1 MKHLQNSALCTRM
14 CAIATASAA
23 LLLTACTLPQQP
35 SASVAPLVAQ
45 WQAPLPHQGKPQ
57 SLQDW
62 WQAQAD
68 TSLLRLLEAAQ
79 NASPNLTQAMAAIA
93 QARASSASARAALLP
108 QVGAGISLSRGE
120 SQPDLGVTSTAA
132 ASVQA
137 SWEIDLVGANQ
148 VVKDGAL
155 AQLQSSQAQWHDAR
169 VALAAE
175 VAHAYYGARACQP
188 LADNARAIYQSSEET
203 ARLSGQLLAAGMAPA
218 ASLALARSA
227 AADAQSRWFEQSAQC
242 DLGIKALVALSALP
256 EAQVRGLI
264 SAPGAAQDAPGLAL
278 ASLPAQTIA
287 QRPDVFAAERE
298 VFTAAALVAGAQAQR
313 WPRLTING
321 AIGPAQFGIAGVDKS
336 LTTWSLGPVSLVV
349 PVFDAG
355 QRQSN
360 IEASQLNFES
370 KVAIYQARV
379 RSAVREVEEALVQ
392 LQLNTDRSEQAQR
405 SYRYAQ
411 QVHEAVLAR
420 QRQGMATGLELQE
433 ARRGLLAADAQRTG
447 LQWEGRRAWVRL
459 YRAAGGGWDSA
470 SAGAGPASVLQ
481 PAHSDTQ
488 P

>member
-1 MKHLQNSALCTRM
+1 MKHLKNSALRTRM

-45 WQAPLPHQGKPQ
+45 WQAPLPHQGKPS

-68 TSLLRLLEAAQ
+68 ASLLRLLEAAQ
-79 NASPNLTQAMAAIA
+79 TASPNLTQAMAAIA
-93 QARASSASARAALLP
+93 QARASSASARATLLP
-108 QVGAGISLSRGE
+108 QVGAGVSLSRGQN
-120 SQPDLGVTSTAA
+120 QPDIGVTSTAA

-188 LADNARAIYQSSEET
+188 LADNARAIYQSYEET
-203 ARLSGQLLAAGMAPA
+203 ARLSAQLLAAGMVPA

-227 AADAQSRWFEQSAQC
+227 AADAHSRWFEQSAQC

-264 SAPGAAQDAPGLAL
+264 RPPGAAQDAPGLAL

-321 AIGPAQFGIAGVDKS
+321 SIGPALFGIAGVDKS
-336 LTTWSLGPVSLVV
+336 LTSWSLGPVSLVV

-370 KVAIYQARV
+370 KVAMYQARV

-405 SYRYAQ
+405 NYRYAQ
-411 QVHEAVLAR
+411 QVHAAVLAR

-433 ARRGLLAADAQRTG
+433 AGRGLLAADAQRTG

-459 YRAAGGGWDSA
+459 YRAAGGGWDRA
-470 SAGAGPASVLQ
+470 SAGVGPASVLQ
-481 PAHSDTQ
+481 PAPSDTH

>member
-1 MKHLQNSALCTRM
+1 MKHLQNSAKCTRM

-35 SASVAPLVAQ
+35 SAPVAPLVAQ
-45 WQAPLPHQGKPQ
+45 WQAPLPHQGKPL

-68 TSLLRLLEAAQ
+68 ESLLRLLEAAQ

-93 QARASSASARAALLP
+93 QARASSASARATLLP
-108 QVGAGISLSRGE
+108 QLGAGVSLSRSE
-120 SQPDLGVTSTAA
+120 NQPDIGVTSTAA

-188 LADNARAIYQSSEET
+188 LADNARAIYQSYEET
-203 ARLSGQLLAAGMAPA
+203 ARLSGQLLAAGMVPA
-218 ASLALARSA
+218 ASLAMARSA
-227 AADAQSRWFEQSAQC
+227 AVDAHSRWFEQSAQC

-264 SAPGAAQDAPGLAL
+264 RAPGAAQDAPGLAL

-321 AIGPAQFGIAGVDKS
+321 SIGPAQFGLAGVDKS
-336 LTTWSLGPVSLVV
+336 LTSWSLGPVSLVV

-370 KVAIYQARV
+370 KVAMYQARV

-392 LQLNTDRSEQAQR
+392 LQLNTDRSDQAQR

-411 QVHEAVLAR
+411 QVHQAVLAR

-433 ARRGLLAADAQRTG
+433 ARRGLLAADAQRAG
-447 LQWEGRRAWVRL
+447 FQWEGRRAWVRL

>member
-1 MKHLQNSALCTRM
+1 MKHLQNSALCKRL
-14 CAIATASAA
+14 CAIAASAAA

-35 SASVAPLVAQ
+35 SAPIAPVAAQ
-45 WQAPLPHQGKPQ
+45 WQAPLPHQGNTRT
-57 SLQDW
+57 LQQW

-68 TSLLRLLEAAQ
+68 PSLLRLQDAAQ
-79 NASPNLTQAMAAIA
+79 STSPNLSLALAAIA
-93 QARASSASARAALLP
+93 QARASSASARATLLP
-108 QVGAGISLSRGE
+108 QVGAAVSLSRGE
-120 SQPDLGVTSTAA
+120 SQPDMGVTSTAA
-132 ASVQA
+132 ASLQA

-148 VVKDGAL
+148 LVNDGAQ

-188 LADNARAIYQSSEET
+188 LADNARAIYQSYEET

-227 AADAQSRWFEQSAQC
+227 AADAHSRWFEQSAQC

-264 SAPGAAQDAPGLAL
+264 RAPGAAQDAPGLAL

-321 AIGPAQFGIAGVDKS
+321 SIGPAQFGIAGVEKS
-336 LTTWSLGPVSLVV
+336 LTSWSLGPVSLVV

-370 KVAIYQARV
+370 KVAMYQARV

-405 SYRYAQ
+405 SYRYAL
-411 QVHEAVLAR
+411 QVHAAVLAR

-433 ARRGLLAADAQRTG
+433 AGRSLLAADAQRIG

-470 SAGAGPASVLQ
+470 SAGVGPASVLQ
-481 PAHSDTQ
+481 PSPGDTNQ
-488 P
+488 

>member
-14 CAIATASAA
+14 CAIATVSAA

-35 SASVAPLVAQ
+35 SAPLAPPVAQ
-45 WQAPLPHQGKPQ
+45 WQAPLPHQGNTR

-68 TSLLRLLEAAQ
+68 ASLLVLLEAAQ
-79 NASPNLTQAMAAIA
+79 TASPNLTQAMAAIA
-93 QARASSASARAALLP
+93 QARASSVSARAALLP
-108 QVGAGISLSRGE
+108 QVGAGMSLSRGE
-120 SQPDLGVTSTAA
+120 SQPDIGVTNTAA
-132 ASVQA
+132 LSVQA

-175 VAHAYYGARACQP
+175 VAHAYYGARACHP
-188 LADNARAIYQSSEET
+188 LAENARAIHQSYEET
-203 ARLSGQLLAAGMAPA
+203 VRLSGQLLAAGMVPA
-218 ASLALARSA
+218 SSLALARAA
-227 AADAQSRWFEQSAQC
+227 AADAHGRWYEQSAQC

-256 EAQVRGLI
+256 EARVRGLVR
-264 SAPGAAQDAPGLAL
+264 APGAIQDPPALAL

-287 QRPDVFAAERE
+287 QRPDVFAAERD
-298 VFTAAALVAGAQAQR
+298 VLTAAALVAGAQAQR

-321 AIGPAQFGIAGVDKS
+321 SIGPAQFGMAGVDKS

-355 QRQSN
+355 QRQST
-360 IEASQLNFES
+360 IEVSQLNFEN
-370 KVAIYQARV
+370 KVAMYQARV

-411 QVHEAVLAR
+411 QVYAAVLAR

-433 ARRGLLAADAQRTG
+433 AARSLLAADAQRTG

-481 PAHSDTQ
+481 PAPSDTKQ
-488 P
+488 